1 MCNFSNFLVF
11 YNFSAS
17 HAVVSEVS
25 GPLVPIAISVP
36 LPFDKSESCTEA
48 PAPSSSPEKT
58 TESLSETMSEPSRE
72 EKG

>member
-25 GPLVPIAISVP
+25 GPLVPIASVP
-36 LPFDKSESCTEA
+36 LPFDKSESRAEA